1 MCRRRCGLRLLHS
14 HTLSRFPQI
23 RLLFVFDFYS
33 FCGGGGGGG
42 IFGFGFGIS
51 ADNRRL
57 RDARTHTQP
66 HSLLCS
72 RRRRRR

>member
-33 FCGGGGGGG
+33 FCGGG

-57 RDARTHTQP
+57 RDAVAYTLESP
-66 HSLLCS
+66 LLSLS
-72 RRRRRR
+72 